1 MTRFVP
7 ALLLRVAC
15 FLPLFHVVALA
26 AVPNFNQEPVCTKY
40 RCSRGSVPVPKRGLN
55 LKAGGCSALTSGS
68 MGSMGGSFGGMAGRQ
83 SGLETC
89 CNVFQACQSICGA
102 RRKSCSDGF
111 TKCMEKTCAKIADT
125 EAQEACSR
133 DASLHGMLINLGGC
147 KTYDSAQAASCR
159 CVVEKKVLGKRRQV
173 LSTFWAKYN
182 RKKTA
187 EDVDRVLAKYSNS
200 PSSFARLLLKLV
212 QKYKKSIKVSKS
224 KYEDA
229 MDELLRQARDSRGRR
244 SSGSSSSSSSSSSSE
259 SLNPSRPD
267 EHPSVIEEFQ
277 DAGEEGG
284 EDGEGE
290 VIDLDQDTSDEM

>member
-1 MTRFVP
+1 
-7 ALLLRVAC
+7 
-15 FLPLFHVVALA
+15 
-26 AVPNFNQEPVCTKY
+26 
-40 RCSRGSVPVPKRGLN
+40 
-55 LKAGGCSALTSGS
+55 
-68 MGSMGGSFGGMAGRQ
+68 
-83 SGLETC
+83 
-89 CNVFQACQSICGA
+89 
-102 RRKSCSDGF
+102 
-111 TKCMEKTCAKIADT
+111 MEKTCAKIADT

-229 MDELLRQARDSRGRR
+229 MDELLRHETLVAGAQVGLLLLLLLLLLQNLWIRVDPTSILLWLKNFRMLVKREARMVRVRWLIWIKTLRTKCKVD
-244 SSGSSSSSSSSSSSE
+244 
-259 SLNPSRPD
+259 
-267 EHPSVIEEFQ
+267 V
-277 DAGEEGG
+277 
-284 EDGEGE
+284 
-290 VIDLDQDTSDEM
+290 